1 MGGALMHGLREVWRC
16 KRLVF
21 PVYLANLLTAVFAV
35 LPVYLT
41 LHRLTAHRP
50 AAEQLVYRWD
60 LEVLAELVMDNPELL
75 SQLQGV
81 LLFVPLAYLLLSQV
95 LLGGVLGSLWSY
107 ERPTLRKF
115 GGDALVHLPGLLWV
129 GAWSAVPYALS
140 LGVCGMAVYVNQ
152 GRTWWFIGLSMAP
165 GLVFL
170 FWTDAAL
177 DFARVETVTGAT
189 PSALKRML
197 YGYWAV
203 VKRPVATIV
212 VHLGFGLITLVPLAL
227 LLALPDSLDAGG
239 TVAVF
244 GTFLLRQVVVFLRVG
259 LRVASLSS
267 HMVLFRS
274 IFPREPDVDDGA
286 PRADADA
293 PNADAPNADA
303 DPRAGGPAA
312 PILPDKLHDR
322 SLIQ

>member
-1 MGGALMHGLREVWRC
+1 MIAPPVDKISIIGAMAHGFREAWRC

-50 AAEQLVYRWD
+50 AAEQLVYHWD

-75 SQLQGV
+75 AQLKGV
-81 LLFVPLAYLLLSQV
+81 LLFVPVAYLLITQV

-115 GGDALVHLPGLLWV
+115 GGDALGHLPGMLWV

-140 LGVCGMAVYVNQ
+140 LGVCGVALYAT
-152 GRTWWFIGLSMAP
+152 GERAWWAIALSMAP
-165 GLVFL
+165 GLVFWV
-170 FWTDAAL
+170 WTDAAL
-177 DFARVETVTGAT
+177 DFARIETVTGQT
-189 PSALKRML
+189 PSAIKRLL

-203 VKRPVATIV
+203 VKRPVAV
-212 VHLGFGLITLVPLAL
+212 LAVHLGFGLITLVPLAL
-227 LLALPDSLDAGG
+227 LLALPDGLDAGG
-239 TVAVF
+239 TAAVF
-244 GTFLLRQVVVFLRVG
+244 GTFALRQLVVFLRVG

-274 IFPREPDVDDGA
+274 IFPREPEPEPEPEPDANPSSNSGA
-286 PRADADA
+286 IDPASIVLPRT
-293 PNADAPNADA
+293 
-303 DPRAGGPAA
+303 G
-312 PILPDKLHDR
+312 
-322 SLIQ
+322 